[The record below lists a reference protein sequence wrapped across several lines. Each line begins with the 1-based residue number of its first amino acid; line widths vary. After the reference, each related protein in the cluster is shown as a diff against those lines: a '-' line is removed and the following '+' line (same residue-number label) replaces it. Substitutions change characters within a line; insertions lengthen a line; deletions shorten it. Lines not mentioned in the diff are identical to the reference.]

1 MFVQLIERQIDL
13 TIEEIEAK
21 QGGKE
26 EFEEGKAFQ
35 EVSTRKIAKKNK
47 GKKQRVNFKG
57 DF

>member
-1 MFVQLIERQIDL
+1 LIERQIDL